1 MRIQAGK
8 RQQVAAIMA
17 ALTVITLTACGSGG
31 GGQAAGT
38 SSVASLPASHSASP
52 GRGTASPAAAA
63 AAGQSGPAGLQGVT
77 MPANASPAETARIMN
92 AWASCLQA
100 HGDPDFA
107 TKKGPGGIE
116 APTTSPSKFPAA
128 AKACRSL
135 QPHPPWQEMPQ
146 YNPSYQRDFA
156 QWVTCLNARG
166 VPVKAVPGGWNY
178 DGTSSLS
185 PARQEKVTVQ
195 CEMRA
200 FHES

>member
-1 MRIQAGK
+1 MRIRAGK

-17 ALTVITLTACGSGG
+17 ALTVITLTACGSS
-31 GGQAAGT
+31 GGQGAGT

-52 GRGTASPAAAA
+52 GRGTGSPAA